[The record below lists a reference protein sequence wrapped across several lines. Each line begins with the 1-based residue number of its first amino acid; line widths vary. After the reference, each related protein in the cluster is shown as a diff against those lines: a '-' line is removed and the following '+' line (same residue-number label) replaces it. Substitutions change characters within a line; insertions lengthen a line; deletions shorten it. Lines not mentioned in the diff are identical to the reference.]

1 MSVTFLD
8 GVAVLVE
15 LVVEDVAFHAFGVL
29 HHPEHPAVRHPSGGV
44 LSCQGGDSTGWE
56 SPLAAP

>member
-44 LSCQGGDSTGWE
+44 LSRQGETQRAGN
-56 SPLAAP
+56 LH